1 MSFKDLSTIA
11 NDKPKP
17 EPAPAKPDKK
27 LEPNA
32 PTSDK

>member
-17 EPAPAKPDKK
+17 APAKPDQK

-32 PTSDK
+32 PASDK